1 MARKTPAPYASL
13 IGRSYDKMNCWELV
27 REFYRLVYGIRLES
41 YVREVPANRDDINA
55 VITTNMGH
63 IVVEVDGAP
72 RFGDLMLIKIHGIE
86 SHIGVYLEHGKF
98 LHTSTK
104 TGSVI
109 ENVDRWERVIVGYYR
124 LKGLDE

>member
-1 MARKTPAPYASL
+1 MDKSAYKSL
-13 IGRSYDKMNCWELV
+13 IGRPYNKLNCWDIV

-41 YVREVPANRDDINA
+41 YVNEVPENRAAINS
-55 VITTNMGH
+55 VITSNMGH
-63 IVVEVDGAP
+63 VVVEVDGEP
-72 RFGDLMLIKIHGIE
+72 RFGDLILIKIHGIE

-104 TGSVI
+104 TGCVI